1 MAKTVETKKEKIISA
16 LTLWKEY
23 DLTHPLDESILREV
37 VDAETGLAYSVVEF
51 NGREAVDGR
60 VRIFAYFARPEGN
73 KRCPAILL
81 LKEADKPLDV
91 ELMNYFV
98 QKGYAVLMPDYSG
111 NMQPVPEQETVVKPK
126 GLFAKAVAVV
136 EEVEEPQDEVGE
148 RTVYP
153 RSLSYANYGSARGLY
168 DVEGISALNTCWFEW
183 TYVALYS
190 LKFLRFREDIGNI
203 GVVGI
208 RMGGEIAWKIM
219 LSSDVA
225 CGVTVNSAGWLSAK
239 GTNRFFD
246 NTQGMSTEERHRY
259 IAGVD
264 SQSYAPFVK
273 CPVLMLCALSDYEF
287 DYDRAYET
295 YARIGS
301 ASGVDGHA
309 IVYSPD
315 SGACIGQDGLKD
327 MSLFLEKN
335 LKGREVFIPDHMAV
349 QVTEVGGKLV
359 VEATGDPEGI
369 IDEMGIC
376 YAETAENI
384 RSIYREWQCV
394 YKKNATNITDN
405 KISHTITPFAGSPCS
420 FVYAYAKY
428 LNGFKVTSKVLCKQF
443 KNVASG
449 SDGSRMLFSGKDLD
463 CFSVAHHED
472 YSVASIFLEKEA
484 QLKLVSGYGGILGAY
499 SVGGIKTYKISS
511 PKYVAKEGAMLKFD
525 VYMKQTDTLHVDVEV
540 ATENGGVEHY
550 FSPVIVKGGGKW
562 KRIILEAMDFKS
574 KTSGKPLEAFSL
586 GRGLSFRVENED
598 TEYAIT
604 NILWL

>member
-16 LTLWKEY
+16 LTLWREF
-23 DLTHPLDESILREV
+23 DLTHPLDASVLREV
-37 VDAETGLAYSVVEF
+37 VDAETGLSYSVVEY
-51 NGREAVDGR
+51 NGRATEDGK
-60 VRIFAYFARPEGN
+60 VRIFAYFARPAGN

-111 NMQPVPEQETVVKPK
+111 NMQPAPEQETVVKPR
-126 GLFAKAVAVV
+126 GLFAKAVTVV
-136 EEVEEPQDEVGE
+136 EETEQPQEAGE

-153 RSLSYANYGSARGLY
+153 RSLSYANYGSARGMY
-168 DVEGISALNTCWFEW
+168 DVEGMSAINTCWFEW

-190 LKFLRFREDIGNI
+190 LKFLRFREDVGNI
-203 GVVGI
+203 GTVGI
-208 RMGGEIAWKIM
+208 RIGGEVAWKIM
-219 LSSDVA
+219 LSGDVA
-225 CGVTVNSAGWLSAK
+225 CGVTVNAAGWLSAK

-246 NTQGMSTEERHRY
+246 NAQGNSTDERHRY

-301 ASGVDGHA
+301 SSEVGGHA

-315 SGACIGQDGLKD
+315 SGACIGQEGLTD
-327 MSLFLEKN
+327 MELFLEKN
-335 LKGREVFIPDHMAV
+335 LKGREVFIPDSLNI
-349 QVTEVGGKLV
+349 QVKEADGKLV
-359 VEATGDPEGI
+359 VDVAGDAEGI
-369 IDEMGIC
+369 VKEMGIC

-394 YKKNATNITDN
+394 YKKNATDITDN
-405 KISHTITPFAGSPCS
+405 KISHTIVPFKGAPCA

-428 LNGFKVTSKVLCKQF
+428 LNGFKVTSRILCKQF
-443 KNVASG
+443 KNTAPNT
-449 SDGSRMLFSGKDLD
+449 DGNRMLFSGKDID
-463 CFSVAHHED
+463 CFSVAQHED
-472 YSVASIFLEKEA
+472 YSIASIFLETEA
-484 QLKLVSGYGGILGAY
+484 QPKLVSGYGGIMGAY

-511 PKYVAKEGAMLKFD
+511 PEYVAKEGAMLKFD
-525 VYMKQTDTLHVDVEV
+525 VYTKQTDTIVVDVEV

-550 FSPVIVKGGGKW
+550 FNPVIVKGGGKW

-574 KTSGKPLEAFSL
+574 RSSGKPLEAFSL
-586 GRGLSFRVENED
+586 GRGLSFRVEHED

>member
-16 LTLWKEY
+16 LTLWREY
-23 DLTHPLDESILREV
+23 DLTRPLDESVLREV
-37 VDAETGLAYSVVEF
+37 VDAETGLAYSVVEY
-51 NGREAVDGR
+51 NGRATEDGGVR
-60 VRIFAYFARPEGN
+60 VFAYFARPEGN

-91 ELMNYFV
+91 ELMHYFV

-111 NMQPVPEQETVVKPK
+111 NMKVGVERETVKFK
-126 GLFAKAVAVV
+126 AFAKKAAAVKAPETLDVNV
-136 EEVEEPQDEVGE
+136 E

-153 RSLSYANYGSARGLY
+153 PSLSYANYGSAQGMY
-168 DVEGISALNTCWFEW
+168 DVEGISAINTCWFEW

-190 LKFLRFREDIGNI
+190 LKFLRFRGDIGNI
-203 GVVGI
+203 GAVGI
-208 RMGGEIAWKIM
+208 RTGGEIAWKIM
-219 LSSDVA
+219 LSGDIA
-225 CGVTVNSAGWLSAK
+225 CGVTVNAAGWLSAK

-246 NTQGMSTEERHRY
+246 TAQGHSTDERHRY

-273 CPVLMLCALSDYEF
+273 CPVLMLCALSDYQF

-301 ASGVDGHA
+301 SSGVDGHA

-315 SGACIGQDGLKD
+315 SGSCIGQAGLKD
-327 MSLFLEKN
+327 MQLFLEKN
-335 LKGREVFIPDHMAV
+335 LKGREVFIPKPLNIH
-349 QVTEVGGKLV
+349 VTEENGKLLV
-359 VEATGDPEGI
+359 DVTGDQEGI
-369 IDEMGIC
+369 VQEMGIC

-394 YKKNATNITDN
+394 YKQKSAEIKGGKMTYE
-405 KISHTITPFAGSPCS
+405 ITPFKGAPCA
-420 FVYAYAKY
+420 FVYAYAQF

-443 KNVASG
+443 KNAAVGAQ
-449 SDGSRMLFSGKDLD
+449 GSRMLFSGKDID
-463 CFSVAHHED
+463 CFSVAQHED
-472 YSVASIFLEKEA
+472 YSVASVFLEKEA
-484 QLKLVSGYGGILGAY
+484 QPKLVNGYGGIKGAY

-525 VYMKQTDTLHVDVEV
+525 VYTRQTDTVEVAVEV
-540 ATENGGVEHY
+540 ATEGGGVEHY
-550 FSPVIVKGGGKW
+550 FSPVVVKGGGKW
-562 KRIILEAMDFKS
+562 KRVILEAMDFKS
-574 KTSGKPLEAFSL
+574 ETSGKPLEAFSL
-586 GRGLSFRVENED
+586 GRGLSFRVENEE
-598 TEYAIT
+598 TEYAVT

>member
-16 LTLWKEY
+16 LTLWREY
-23 DLTHPLDESILREV
+23 DLTRPLDERVLREV
-37 VDAETGLAYSVVEF
+37 VDAETGLAYSVVEY
-51 NGREAVDGR
+51 NGRATEDGG
-60 VRIFAYFARPEGN
+60 VRIFAYFARPAGN
-73 KRCPAILL
+73 KPCPALIL

-91 ELMNYFV
+91 ELMHYFV

-111 NMQPVPEQETVVKPK
+111 NMNPAPERETVKPK
-126 GLFAKAVAVV
+126 AFSKKAAAVEDTQPEAV
-136 EEVEEPQDEVGE
+136 ETE

-153 RSLSYANYGSARGLY
+153 PSLAYANYGSAQGMYNL
-168 DVEGISALNTCWFEW
+168 EGISALNTCWFEW

-190 LKFLRFREDIGNI
+190 QKFLRFRSDVRNV

-208 RMGGEIAWKIM
+208 RTGGEVAWKVM
-219 LSSDVA
+219 LHGDIA

-246 NTQGMSTEERHRY
+246 TAQGHSTDERHRY

-273 CPVLMLCALSDYEF
+273 CPVLMLCALSDYAF

-301 ASGVDGHA
+301 SSGVGGHA
-309 IVYSPD
+309 IVYSQD
-315 SGACIGQDGLKD
+315 SGSCIDQAGLKD
-327 MSLFLEKN
+327 MTLFLEKN
-335 LKGREVFIPDHMAV
+335 LKGREIFLPKPLNIH
-349 QVTEVGGKLV
+349 VTEQNEKLLV
-359 VEATGDPEGI
+359 DVTGDKEGI
-369 IDEMGIC
+369 VQEMGIC

-394 YKKNATNITDN
+394 YKKKSAEIKDE
-405 KISHTITPFAGSPCS
+405 KIECEIAPFKGAPCA

-428 LNGFKVTSKVLCKQF
+428 LNGFTVTSKVLYKQF
-443 KNVASG
+443 KNAMAG
-449 SDGSRMLFSGKDLD
+449 AERSRMLFSGKAID
-463 CFSVAHHED
+463 CFSVAQHED
-472 YSVASIFLEKEA
+472 YSVANVFLEKEA
-484 QLKLVSGYGGILGAY
+484 QLKLVSGYGGIKGAY

-511 PKYVAKEGAMLKFD
+511 PEFVAGDGAMLKFD
-525 VYMKQTDTLHVDVEV
+525 VYTRQTDTVEVVVEV
-540 ATENGGVEHY
+540 ATEDGGVEHY
-550 FSPVIVKGGGKW
+550 FSSVPIKGGGKW
-562 KRIILEAMDFKS
+562 KRIILEAMDFKC

-586 GRGLSFRVENED
+586 GRALSFRVENEE
-598 TEYAIT
+598 TEYAVT